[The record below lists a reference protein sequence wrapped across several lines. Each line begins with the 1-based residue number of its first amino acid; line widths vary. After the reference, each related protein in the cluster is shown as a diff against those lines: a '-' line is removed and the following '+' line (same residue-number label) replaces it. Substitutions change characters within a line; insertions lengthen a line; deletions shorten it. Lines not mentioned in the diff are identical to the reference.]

1 MSAKL
6 TPIAVWRMRISSAA
20 GLPGSRST
28 IFMTSGAPS
37 VSTMTV
43 LGTFHF
49 PSGRYG
55 QIEARAVGL
64 VRPRVGRIRL
74 QLDDEVV
81 AHRALDVVLVEE
93 GRSRHENLG
102 GEKQLAPD
110 RSLYLAERRA
120 RKRPAHGAEHLA
132 DH

>member
-1 MSAKL
+1 MSAKF
-6 TPIAVWRMRISSAA
+6 TPIAVCRIRISSAA

-43 LGTFHF
+43 LATFLF
-49 PSGRYG
+49 PSGRYR

-64 VRPRVGRIRL
+64 AGPRVGRIRL

-81 AHRALDVVLVEE
+81 AHRAPDIILVEE
-93 GRSRHENLG
+93 GRGRHENLC
-102 GEKQLAPD
+102 GENQLAAD
-110 RSLYLAERRA
+110 RYLDMNMR
-120 RKRPAHGAEHLA
+120 
-132 DH
+132 